1 MESTQNKTRCPH
13 SKKCGGCQL
22 QNLDYKEQLAHKE
35 RTCIRLLGKFC
46 RVEPIIGMENP
57 YHYRNKVQAAFGTT
71 RAGRIISGIY
81 QSSTHNIVA
90 VDSCMTED
98 EIADRIIVD
107 IRRLLRDFK
116 MTTYNEVTGR
126 GFLRHVLVK
135 RGFQTGEVMVVL
147 VTGTPIFPA
156 RNNFTRALLKL
167 HPEIT
172 TIIQN
177 VNDRYTSMLLGQNEK
192 TLYGPGYITDILCGL
207 RFRISAKSFYQI
219 NPVQTEVLYGKAMEF
234 AEHPEGENLLLYGG
248 AGRGKTFLCNCIA
261 KEVLEHGKTVLYLTA
276 GQLFK
281 QLEDMRFRNKEEEEP
296 FDWDSEILDADLLI
310 IDDLGTEFAT
320 MFTASELFRI
330 VNDRKLRKRPVVIST
345 NLDYRALMEQYSD
358 RVMSRLIGEYTTLK
372 FFGDDIRMKK
382 KYR

>member
-107 IRRLLRDFK
+107 IRRLLRNFK

-156 RNNFTRALLKL
+156 RNNFTRALLRQHRTIAEASAVESPIRQETIGFPAHFFARAHNFKPPGRACQ
-167 HPEIT
+167 PEA
-172 TIIQN
+172 
-177 VNDRYTSMLLGQNEK
+177 DS
-192 TLYGPGYITDILCGL
+192 P
-207 RFRISAKSFYQI
+207 
-219 NPVQTEVLYGKAMEF
+219 
-234 AEHPEGENLLLYGG
+234 
-248 AGRGKTFLCNCIA
+248 
-261 KEVLEHGKTVLYLTA
+261 
-276 GQLFK
+276 
-281 QLEDMRFRNKEEEEP
+281 MR
-296 FDWDSEILDADLLI
+296 
-310 IDDLGTEFAT
+310 T
-320 MFTASELFRI
+320 
-330 VNDRKLRKRPVVIST
+330 
-345 NLDYRALMEQYSD
+345 
-358 RVMSRLIGEYTTLK
+358 
-372 FFGDDIRMKK
+372 
-382 KYR
+382 